1 MTVALNAAEFISGDG
16 HSKSD
21 IENSVASLRAA
32 PTPRVENHPPTS
44 KIDEDEDDEPS
55 TGAKFFPSDGT
66 EAMQPYFAGE
76 GEVSPVHKPSDDGFK
91 DKIDYMIHLLEAQRD
106 IRTES
111 ATEDLILYG
120 FLGVFIIFVLDSF
133 SRSAKYRR

>member
-1 MTVALNAAEFISGDG
+1 MTVALNAAEFISGEAN
-16 HSKSD
+16 SKAD
-21 IENSVASLRAA
+21 IENSVASLRAVSS
-32 PTPRVENHPPTS
+32 PTTANRSLSSLDDDE
-44 KIDEDEDDEPS
+44 EDEES
-55 TGAKFFPSDGT
+55 NTGSKFTPSDGT
-66 EAMQPYFAGE
+66 EVMQPYFAG
-76 GEVSPVHKPSDDGFK
+76 GEEASPESKLSGDGYK

-120 FLGVFIIFVLDSF
+120 FLGVFIIFVLDNF